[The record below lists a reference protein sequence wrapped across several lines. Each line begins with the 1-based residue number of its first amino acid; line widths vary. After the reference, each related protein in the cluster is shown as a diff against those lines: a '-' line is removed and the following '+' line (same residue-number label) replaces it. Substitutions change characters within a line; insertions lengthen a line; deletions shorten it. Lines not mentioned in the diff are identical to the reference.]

1 MYRHARS
8 LWSINTSSRN
18 GKVKRCSDSR
28 LEGESESNVK
38 PTPFLLDI
46 LCKLHIY
53 DIYTKL
59 RWANGRACITRSRT
73 RINVCTLTKIKKQQY
88 YKIYLIIYE
97 NVTRESFSF
106 SQLCEW
112 LNGSDSGCC
121 CCCHFSIN
129 HNFPEQ
135 NESKHLHRQTHAH
148 TQRQRTKKKEWPNEI
163 MISKSLVLVYRV
175 CNLWKPWI
183 WKPGLRSYT
192 YSRKGLI

>member
-1 MYRHARS
+1 MNPKGKERYRLPAGR
-8 LWSINTSSRN
+8 WEWEQRQTSTIFAWHSMQAAYLRY
-18 GKVKRCSDSR
+18 
-28 LEGESESNVK
+28 
-38 PTPFLLDI
+38 T
-46 LCKLHIY
+46 
-53 DIYTKL
+53 IYTL
-59 RWANGRACITRSRT
+59 RWANGRACITRCRT
-73 RINVCTLTKIKKQQY
+73 HINVCTLTKIKKQQY

-121 CCCHFSIN
+121 CCCCHFSIY

-135 NESKHLHRQTHAH
+135 NESKHLHTHAH
-148 TQRQRTKKKEWPNEI
+148 TQRQRTKTKEWPNEI

-192 YSRKGLI
+192 DSRKGLI